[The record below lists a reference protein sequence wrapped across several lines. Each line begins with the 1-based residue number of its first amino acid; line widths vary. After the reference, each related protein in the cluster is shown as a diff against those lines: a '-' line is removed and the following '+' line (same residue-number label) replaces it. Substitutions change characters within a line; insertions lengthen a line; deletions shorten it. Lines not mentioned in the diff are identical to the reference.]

1 MPLPRQGWG
10 PAGPTART
18 AASEEPA
25 LSPLLALGASLAYG
39 VADFAGTLATRRS
52 SALTVAISV
61 QAVGF
66 LLLVPIAPL
75 LPGEP
80 SLEAL
85 LLGAAAGI
93 MGTGGLVV
101 YLRGMAQGQIGV
113 VSPLAAVTGAAVPV
127 LWGAWLLGERLGTVQ
142 VLGVVLALLSVIA
155 VAWVP
160 GTDLRATH
168 LAPILQALLGGMLFG
183 GFFIV
188 LARTPE
194 SSGLWPLVGA
204 RIATGAVAYP
214 LLRVLTRPAP
224 LGTARRHVLLS
235 GVTDTT
241 ANVLFVL
248 AARGGLLSVTALLSS
263 LYPVVALL
271 LARQFLRERLGRLQA
286 AGVAAA
292 LVATGMLVVG

>member
-1 MPLPRQGWG
+1 M
-10 PAGPTART
+10 
-18 AASEEPA
+18 
-25 LSPLLALGASLAYG
+25 SPLLALGASLAYG
-39 VADFAGTLATRRS
+39 IADFTGTLATRRS

-66 LLLVPIAPL
+66 LLLAPL
-75 LPGEP
+75 APLAPGTV

-85 LLGAAAGI
+85 VLGAAAGV
-93 MGTGGLVV
+93 MGTGGLVI
-101 YLRGMAQGQIGV
+101 YLRGMAVGPIGV

-127 LWGAWLLGERLGTVQ
+127 LWGSWLIGERLGGPQ
-142 VLGVVLALLSVIA
+142 VAGVLLALASVVA

-160 GTDLRATH
+160 GTSLRAMH
-168 LAPILQALLGGMLFG
+168 LAPVLQALAGGTMFG
-183 GFFIV
+183 AFFIV
-188 LARTPE
+188 LALTPA

-204 RIATGAVAYP
+204 RIATGALAYP
-214 LLRVLTRPAP
+214 LLRLVVRPDP
-224 LGTARRHVLLS
+224 LGPARRYVILS

-248 AARGGLLSVTALLSS
+248 AARDGLLSVSALLSS

-271 LARQFLRERLGRLQA
+271 LARQVLRERLGRLQT

-292 LVATGMLVVG
+292 LVATGLLVAG

>member
-1 MPLPRQGWG
+1 M
-10 PAGPTART
+10 
-18 AASEEPA
+18 
-25 LSPLLALGASLAYG
+25 SPLLALGASLAYG

-66 LLLVPIAPL
+66 LLLAPLAPL

-80 SLEAL
+80 TLEAL
-85 LLGAAAGI
+85 LLGAAAGV
-93 MGTGGLVV
+93 MGTGGLVI
-101 YLRGMAQGQIGV
+101 YLRGMAVGPIGV

-127 LWGAWLLGERLGTVQ
+127 LWGAWLVGERLGTLQ
-142 VLGVVLALLSVIA
+142 VGGVVLALASVVA

-160 GTDLRATH
+160 GTSLRSAH
-168 LAPILQALLGGMLFG
+168 LAPVLQALVGGVLFG
-183 GFFIV
+183 AFFIV
-188 LARTPE
+188 LARTPA

-214 LLRVLTRPAP
+214 LLRMLSRPAP
-224 LGTARRHVLLS
+224 LGTARPHVLLS
-235 GVTDTT
+235 GVSDTT
-241 ANVLFVL
+241 ANILFVL
-248 AARGGLLSVTALLSS
+248 AARGGLLSITALLSS

-271 LARQFLRERLGRLQA
+271 LARQVLRERLGRLQT

>member
-1 MPLPRQGWG
+1 
-10 PAGPTART
+10 
-18 AASEEPA
+18 

-52 SALTVAISV
+52 NAVTVAISV

-66 LLLVPIAPL
+66 LLLAPL
-75 LPGEP
+75 APLVPGEP
-80 SLEAL
+80 TLEAL
-85 LLGAAAGI
+85 LLGAAAGV
-93 MGTGGLVV
+93 MGTGGLVI
-101 YLRGMAQGQIGV
+101 YLRGMAVGPIGV

-127 LWGAWLLGERLGTVQ
+127 LWGAWLLGERLGGTQ
-142 VLGVVLALLSVIA
+142 VAGVVLALASVVA

-160 GTDLRATH
+160 GTRLSTTQ
-168 LAPILQALLGGMLFG
+168 LAPVLQALGGGTMFG
-183 GFFIV
+183 AFFIV
-188 LARTPE
+188 LALTPA

-214 LLRVLTRPAP
+214 VLRALVRPAP
-224 LGTARRHVLLS
+224 LGGARRHVLLS

-248 AARGGLLSVTALLSS
+248 AARGGLLSVSALLSS

-271 LARQFLRERLGRLQA
+271 LARQVLRERLGRLQTL
-286 AGVAAA
+286 GVAAA
-292 LVATGMLVVG
+292 MVATGLLVAG